1 MSASVVESVLE
12 KPPPSLVGLELPLR
26 MQIHMPLRMR
36 LPMRLMM
43 LRDRQIYIRLITL
56 TVPDFVGGEPAIES
70 SAERE

>member
-1 MSASVVESVLE
+1 
-12 KPPPSLVGLELPLR
+12 

>member
-26 MQIHMPLRMR
+26 MQIHMLMPLRMR

-56 TVPDFVGGEPAIES
+56 TVPGG
-70 SAERE
+70 